1 MRLVERKIAA
11 PPVDFLLHHR
21 RLVQRRCD
29 GLGHFDANWE
39 RNMTM
44 MVFHQFAVVVIV
56 VDAVVVIAA
65 AVTVVVVFVA
75 PVAAKAV
82 DGW

>member
-1 MRLVERKIAA
+1 MIAV
-11 PPVDFLLHHR
+11 PPVGFLLHHH
-21 RLVQRRCD
+21 LVRRRCD
-29 GLGHFDANWE
+29 GHGRFGANWGT
-39 RNMTM
+39 R
-44 MVFHQFAVVVIV
+44 MVFHQFAVVGIV